1 MTSDARTALER
12 ELGGRAP
19 DGLSTLTD
27 EELTHLADLLQDAK
41 QRQTKALETAIE
53 EALGIVPRLVRGP
66 VRKVLFG

>member
-1 MTSDARTALER
+1 MTSDARQVLER
-12 ELGGRAP
+12 ELGERAP

-27 EELTHLADLLQDAK
+27 EELTDLADLLHDAK
-41 QRQTKALETAIE
+41 QRQSEALEGAIE